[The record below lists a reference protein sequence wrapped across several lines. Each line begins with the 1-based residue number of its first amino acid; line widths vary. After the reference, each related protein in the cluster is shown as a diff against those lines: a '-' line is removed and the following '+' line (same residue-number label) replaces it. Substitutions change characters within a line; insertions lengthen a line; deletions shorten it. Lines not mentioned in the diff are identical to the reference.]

1 MSREPTCVAVVSDCP
16 LLLHGLIRVV
26 DSAPELRRL
35 LGAGTNGAPPH
46 EVGEAEVVLLNL
58 RVPVREIC
66 DQVVRLHE
74 KGRRVVVLSAA
85 ATQTDLVLLLEAG
98 ARGYVSQWAR
108 EEELLTALR
117 TVASGRSYFS
127 TSFFGDLD
135 VHRNPPRIT
144 DREQQ
149 ILQLV
154 ANGATDREIAAE
166 LNISEHTVH
175 SHLDRL
181 CSKTGYR
188 RRADLTRL
196 ALRRGMAAVEPA
208 EEG

>member
-1 MSREPTCVAVVSDCP
+1 MAVVSDCP
-16 LLLHGLIRVV
+16 LLLHGLIHVV

-35 LGAGTNGAPPH
+35 LGAGGNAVVPH
-46 EVGEAEVVLLNL
+46 EVGEGDVVLLNL
-58 RVPVREIC
+58 RVSAREIC
-66 DQVVRLHE
+66 DQVARLHE
-74 KGRRVVVLSAA
+74 KGRRVLVLSAD
-85 ATQTDLVLLLEAG
+85 ATQTDLVLLIEAG
-98 ARGYVSQWAR
+98 ARGHVSQWAG
-108 EEELLTALR
+108 EKELLAALR
-117 TVASGRSYFS
+117 TVAAGRSYFS
-127 TSFFGDLD
+127 TGFFGDLD
-135 VHRNPPRIT
+135 VQKNSPRIT

-149 ILQLV
+149 ILRLV

-181 CSKTGYR
+181 YSKTGYR

-196 ALRRGMAAVEPA
+196 ALQRGVAAAEPA

>member
-1 MSREPTCVAVVSDCP
+1 MAVVSDCP
-16 LLLHGLIRVV
+16 LLLHGLIHVV

-35 LGAGTNGAPPH
+35 LGAGGNAVVPH
-46 EVGEAEVVLLNL
+46 EVGEGDVVLLNL
-58 RVPVREIC
+58 RVSVREIC
-66 DQVVRLHE
+66 DQVARLHE
-74 KGRRVVVLSAA
+74 KGRRVLVLSAD
-85 ATQTDLVLLLEAG
+85 ATQTDLVLLIEAG
-98 ARGYVSQWAR
+98 ARGHVSQWAG
-108 EEELLTALR
+108 EKELLAALR

-127 TSFFGDLD
+127 TNFFGDLD
-135 VHRNPPRIT
+135 VQKNSPRIT

-149 ILQLV
+149 ILRLV

-181 CSKTGYR
+181 YSKTGYR

-196 ALRRGMAAVEPA
+196 ALQRGVAAAEPV

>member
-1 MSREPTCVAVVSDCP
+1 MSREPTNVAVVSDCP
-16 LLLHGLIRVV
+16 LLLHGLIHVV

-35 LGAGTNGAPPH
+35 LGAGGNAVVPH
-46 EVGEAEVVLLNL
+46 EVGEGDVVLLNL
-58 RVPVREIC
+58 RVSVREIC
-66 DQVVRLHE
+66 DQVARLHE
-74 KGRRVVVLSAA
+74 KGRRVLVLSAD
-85 ATQTDLVLLLEAG
+85 ATQTDLVLLIEAG
-98 ARGYVSQWAR
+98 ARGHVSQWAG
-108 EEELLTALR
+108 EKELLAALR

-127 TSFFGDLD
+127 TNFFGDLD
-135 VHRNPPRIT
+135 VQKNSPRIT

-149 ILQLV
+149 ILRLV

-181 CSKTGYR
+181 YSKTGYR

-196 ALRRGMAAVEPA
+196 ALQRGVAAAEPV

>member
-1 MSREPTCVAVVSDCP
+1 MAVVSDCP
-16 LLLHGLIRVV
+16 LLLHGLISVV
-26 DSAPELRRL
+26 DSAPELQRQ
-35 LGAGTNGAPPH
+35 LGVGHKATPPH
-46 EVGEAEVVLLNL
+46 EVGEADVVLLNL
-58 RVPVREIC
+58 RVSVQEIC
-66 DQVVRLHE
+66 DLVARLHE
-74 KGRRVVVLSAA
+74 KGRRVVVLSAG
-85 ATQTDLVLLLEAG
+85 ATQTDLVLFIEAG
-98 ARGYVSQWAR
+98 ARGHVSQWAA

-127 TSFFGDLD
+127 ASFFGDRD
-135 VHRNPPRIT
+135 VHQNPPRIT
-144 DREQQ
+144 DREQE
-149 ILQLV
+149 ILRLV

-175 SHLDRL
+175 SHLDRV

-196 ALRRGMAAVEPA
+196 ALKRGMATVEPA